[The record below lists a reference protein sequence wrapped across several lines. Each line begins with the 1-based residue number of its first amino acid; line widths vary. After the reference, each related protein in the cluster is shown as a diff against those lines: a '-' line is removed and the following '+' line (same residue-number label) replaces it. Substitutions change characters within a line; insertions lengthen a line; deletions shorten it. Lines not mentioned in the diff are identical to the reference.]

1 MRQAISASIF
11 FHLDFYYYNYNNN
24 NNYDYYYYY
33 YSNDNYYYDD
43 ERDPAMKLFGFL
55 VALLLAC

>member
-11 FHLDFYYYNYNNN
+11 FHLDFYYYNYNN
-24 NNYDYYYYY
+24 YYYD